1 MAKAGRIVKA
11 YIGVKSGNNTT
22 YTWLTGEQSNSFNL
36 TQAQLEVTDKS
47 SAWQQFIAGIK
58 GATAEITVFADN
70 TNAQQKAAIKS
81 IHDGATIPV
90 FIGELGSGTTATTP
104 SDGDVFDALVTS
116 CSDTNEVGGIAT
128 RQLSLVASGAVT
140 HYPTLNS

>member
-1 MAKAGRIVKA
+1 MAKAGRNVKA
-11 YIGVKSGNNTT
+11 YIGVSGSGSAVT

-81 IHDGATIPV
+81 IHDGATIKV
-90 FIGELGSGTTATTP
+90 FIGELGTDQAPT
-104 SDGDVFDALVTS
+104 DGDAFDALVTS
-116 CSDTNEVGGIAT
+116 IGDTNEVGGIAT
-128 RQLSLVASGAVT
+128 RQISVVASGAVT
-140 HYPTLNS
+140 HFPALT

>member
-1 MAKAGRIVKA
+1 MAKAGRNVKA
-11 YIGVKSGNNTT
+11 YIGVAGSGSSVT

-81 IHDGATIPV
+81 IHDGATIKV
-90 FIGELGSGTTATTP
+90 FIGELGTGQTP
-104 SDGDVFDALVTS
+104 TPTDGDAFDALVTNIG
-116 CSDTNEVGGIAT
+116 DTNEVGGIAT
-128 RQLSLVASGAVT
+128 RQMSLVASGAVT
-140 HYPTLNS
+140 HYPALT

>member
-1 MAKAGRIVKA
+1 M
-11 YIGVKSGNNTT
+11 
-22 YTWLTGEQSNSFNL
+22 

-70 TNAQQKAAIKS
+70 SNTQQKAAIKS

-90 FIGELGSGTTATTP
+90 FIGELGTGATPTP
-104 SDGDVFDALVTS
+104 SDGDVFDALITS

-128 RQLSLVASGAVT
+128 CQLSLVASGAVSHFPSLT
-140 HYPTLNS
+140 

>member
-1 MAKAGRIVKA
+1 M
-11 YIGVKSGNNTT
+11 GVADSGSSVT

-70 TNAQQKAAIKS
+70 ANAQQKAAIKS
-81 IHDGATIPV
+81 IHEGTTIKV
-90 FIGELGSGTTATTP
+90 FIGELGTGDQTP
-104 SDGDVFDALVTS
+104 TDGDAFDALVTS
-116 CSDTNEVGGIAT
+116 IGDTNEVGGIAT
-128 RQLSLVASGAVT
+128 RQISVVASGEVT
-140 HYPTLNS
+140 HFPALT

>member
-1 MAKAGRIVKA
+1 MAKAGRNVKA
-11 YIGVKSGNNTT
+11 YIGVAGTGSSVT

-70 TNAQQKAAIKS
+70 MNAQQKAAIKS
-81 IHDGATIPV
+81 IHDGATIKV
-90 FIGELGSGTTATTP
+90 FIGELGTGQSQTP
-104 SDGDVFDALVTS
+104 TDGDAFDALVTS
-116 CSDTNEVGGIAT
+116 IGDTNEVGGIAT
-128 RQLSLVASGAVT
+128 RQISVVASGAVT
-140 HYPTLNS
+140 HYPALT

>member
-11 YIGVKSGNNTT
+11 YIGVKTGNSTT
-22 YTWLTGEQSNSFNL
+22 YTWLTGEQSNSFTL

-70 TNAQQKAAIKS
+70 ANAQQKAAIKS

-90 FIGELGSGTTATTP
+90 FIGELGTGTNPTP

-128 RQLSLVASGAVT
+128 RQLSLVASGAVSHFPSLT
-140 HYPTLNS
+140 T

>member
-1 MAKAGRIVKA
+1 MAKAGRNVKA
-11 YIGVKSGNNTT
+11 YIGVAGSGSSVT

-70 TNAQQKAAIKS
+70 TDAQQKAAIKS
-81 IHDGATIPV
+81 IHDGATIKV
-90 FIGELGSGTTATTP
+90 FIGSLGTGQQASTP
-104 SDGDVFDALVTS
+104 TDGDAFDALVTNIG
-116 CSDTNEVGGIAT
+116 DTNEVGGIAT
-128 RQLSLVASGAVT
+128 RQMSLVASGAVT
-140 HYPTLNS
+140 HYPALT

>member
-1 MAKAGRIVKA
+1 MAKAGRNVKA
-11 YIGVKSGNNTT
+11 YIGVKPGGGNN
-22 YTWLTGEQSNSFNL
+22 YTWLTGEQSNSFTL

-70 TNAQQKAAIKS
+70 TDAQQNAAIKS
-81 IHDGATIPV
+81 IHDGVTIPV
-90 FIGELGSGTTATTP
+90 FIGELGAGATP
-104 SDGDVFDALVTS
+104 SDGDAFDALVTS

-128 RQLSLVASGAVT
+128 RQLSVVASGAVT
-140 HYPTLNS
+140 HYPSLGD

>member
-1 MAKAGRIVKA
+1 MAKAGRNVKA
-11 YIGVKSGNNTT
+11 YIGVTGTGSSVT

-70 TNAQQKAAIKS
+70 SNAQQKAAIKS
-81 IHDGATIPV
+81 IHDGATIKV
-90 FIGELGSGTTATTP
+90 FIGELGTGQSPTP
-104 SDGDVFDALVTS
+104 TDGDAFDALVTS
-116 CSDTNEVGGIAT
+116 IGDTNEVGGIAT
-128 RQLSLVASGAVT
+128 RQISVVASGEVT
-140 HYPTLNS
+140 HYPALT

>member
-1 MAKAGRIVKA
+1 MAKAGRNVKA
-11 YIGVKSGNNTT
+11 YIGVTGTGSSVT

-81 IHDGATIPV
+81 IHDGATIKV
-90 FIGELGSGTTATTP
+90 FIGELGTGQQASTP
-104 SDGDVFDALVTS
+104 TDGDAFDALVTS
-116 CSDTNEVGGIAT
+116 IGDTNEVGGIAT
-128 RQLSLVASGAVT
+128 RQISVVASGAVT
-140 HYPTLNS
+140 HYPALT

>member
-1 MAKAGRIVKA
+1 MAKAGRNVKA
-11 YIGVKSGNNTT
+11 YIGVTSGNSTT

-47 SAWQQFIAGIK
+47 SSWQQFIAGIK

-81 IHDGATIPV
+81 IHDGATITV
-90 FIGELGSGTTATTP
+90 FIGELGTGSSASTP
-104 SDGDVFDALVTS
+104 TDGDVFTALVTNIG
-116 CSDTNEVGGIAT
+116 DTNEVGGIAT
-128 RQLSLVASGAVT
+128 RQMSLVASGAVT
-140 HYPTLNS
+140 HYPTLTS

>member
-11 YIGVKSGNNTT
+11 YIGVKSGNSTT

-36 TQAQLEVTDKS
+36 TQDQLEVTDKS
-47 SAWQQFIAGIK
+47 SAWKQFIAGIK

-90 FIGELGSGTTATTP
+90 FIGELGTGATANP

-140 HYPTLNS
+140 HYPTLSA

>member
-1 MAKAGRIVKA
+1 MAKAGRNVKA
-11 YIGVKSGNNTT
+11 YIGVAGSGSSVT

-58 GATAEITVFADN
+58 GATAEITVCADN

-81 IHDGATIPV
+81 IHDGATIKV
-90 FIGELGSGTTATTP
+90 FIGELGTGQTP
-104 SDGDVFDALVTS
+104 TPTDGDAFDALVTNIG
-116 CSDTNEVGGIAT
+116 DTNEVGGIAT
-128 RQLSLVASGAVT
+128 RQISVVASGAVT
-140 HYPTLNS
+140 HYPALT